1 MTVKRKEKVKR
12 FKPKR
17 TLAMTRLGKNKS
29 RMKRDDRYPRLIFRV
44 GDELL
49 SKIAREIDTS
59 GMSTSQIAK
68 KALSEYFER
77 KKEVAN

>member
-1 MTVKRKEKVKR
+1 MKVERKGKAKH

-49 SKIAREIDTS
+49 GKIAREIDTS

-77 KKEVAN
+77 KKEVAS